1 MNCRA
6 HTYIHSIS
14 YSFKLQFHVDPEDR
28 RYPNNYRN
36 RQTPSAS
43 TSTET
48 LLNPESRLPAAD
60 AQTQADESTHSTAAS
75 SSSVAASLR
84 LPDHPSTP
92 VPGPSRRLQRERPFS
107 VAPDP
112 MWNSSR
118 EIRPQESL
126 AATHAPPP
134 PYVLPPTY
142 AEVVPPR
149 QIESVVQVVHSAGPS
164 PVEIIDIEPST
175 LQSSILDVRDVS
187 ISSDNIR
194 RVPVTEEEANNAPSY
209 SFGPSW
215 TFASTMQAQSPT
227 PSEDLAAD
235 DTDSDDENPYI
246 GSEVT
251 TSADDAE
258 HDDPSH
264 PLDLSTFLLAE
275 EAENSTTSD
284 DEMGDVV
291 VGSSGDENPDADS
304 QLSEKARGKKR
315 MRDEDYP
322 SDDKDD
328 SETLEMLLGEGSSG
342 GSSSSSSSTSSDR
355 DGQPDRK
362 RMKTDAET
370 EGRINTDQSVVDE
383 RLSMIARLGF
393 IRKSSW
399 SRAKQMKD
407 IKKLYRRALLLA

>member
-1 MNCRA
+1 
-6 HTYIHSIS
+6 
-14 YSFKLQFHVDPEDR
+14 
-28 RYPNNYRN
+28 
-36 RQTPSAS
+36 
-43 TSTET
+43 
-48 LLNPESRLPAAD
+48 
-60 AQTQADESTHSTAAS
+60 
-75 SSSVAASLR
+75 
-84 LPDHPSTP
+84 
-92 VPGPSRRLQRERPFS
+92 
-107 VAPDP
+107 

-142 AEVVPPR
+142 AEVIPPR
-149 QIESVVQVVHSAGPS
+149 QIESVVQVVHSARPS

-175 LQSSILDVRDVS
+175 LQSSTLDVRDVS
-187 ISSDNIR
+187 ISSDNIPR
-194 RVPVTEEEANNAPSY
+194 ANNAPSIH
-209 SFGPSW
+209 SP
-215 TFASTMQAQSPT
+215 QSST

-251 TSADDAE
+251 TGADGAE
-258 HDDPSH
+258 HDGPSH
-264 PLDLSTFLLAE
+264 PLDLSTFLWAE

-291 VGSSGDENPDADS
+291 VGSSSDENPDADS

-328 SETLEMLLGEGSSG
+328 SETLEMLLEEGSSG
-342 GSSSSSSSTSSDR
+342 GSSSSSTSSDR

-370 EGRINTDQSVVDE
+370 EEASILTCRN
-383 RLSMIARLGF
+383 
-393 IRKSSW
+393 SSW
-399 SRAKQMKD
+399 SRAKQLKD